1 MLIFSLNRKD
11 IQNEYRKN
19 FKSAFQS
26 DKEKYGFEQ
35 QTSNKTDNKVI
46 SNGYTYDPAW
56 YKEVLELRKKAGEYR
71 VSQRKLKKVYIHQ
84 LQKLLSLLSL
94 VSVTRF
100 ANILKSIMHQINI
113 SLISRKYIL
122 LFNQNRGWKGETHRE
137 LANKQADLWDQVSR
151 RSSLSALSLASS
163 IRPITKED
171 KERENKNKSSPTK
184 PSGRRVP
191 GSARLID
198 NRTITDGNLYGRL
211 KRETI
216 RHHLE
221 RTTGPGI
228 YACKDKLSKNH

>member
-1 MLIFSLNRKD
+1 MPFSLPWISFINHRNYLRRKD

-26 DKEKYGFEQ
+26 EKEKFGFEQ
-35 QTSNKTDNKVI
+35 NGSNKIDNKVI
-46 SNGYTYDPAW
+46 ANGYSYDPAW

-71 VSQRKLKKVYIHQ
+71 VSEQILTQSRDKILTTFFLLC
-84 LQKLLSLLSL
+84 LQS
-94 VSVTRF
+94 
-100 ANILKSIMHQINI
+100 
-113 SLISRKYIL
+113 
-122 LFNQNRGWKGETHRE
+122 RGWKGETHRE
-137 LANKQADLWDQVSR
+137 LQSKQAELWDQVSR

-221 RTTGPGI
+221 RTTGPGNG
-228 YACKDKLSKNH
+228 D